1 MSAVIVN
8 EIRRAF
14 YLDSVALMRLSG
26 EITALP
32 GVDEAALMMASPANK
47 AILRD
52 AGLLQRDDIDAG
64 GNDLVI
70 AIRAHDAAAGK
81 AALDKAL
88 QGLEQPQVRAGQAHT
103 WRPRTIR
110 AAVDAMPD
118 ANLALIAVPGDFAA
132 AEARKALRRGL
143 NVMMFSDNVS
153 LEDELELKREAQGLG
168 LLMMGPDCGT
178 AIINGVPLAFSN
190 SFRRGKVGI
199 IGASGTGTQE
209 VASLVSEGGG
219 GISHAIGVG
228 GRDLKEEIGGIMT
241 LMAIDALD
249 EDQAT
254 DRVVLISKPPH
265 AAVAARVLERI
276 GRSPKPYTVCFL
288 GADEVDLPP
297 NATQASSLRDAAED
311 ALGGHRIGADCAVD
325 AMAAGHARDRPGRG
339 GIEGLFAGGTLC
351 AEAQLILMAGGRRVG
366 SNAPVPGAA
375 PIAAD
380 TPFEGDRALDFGA
393 DEFTRARPHPMI
405 DPTLRDAAVRQALAG
420 PEVGAI
426 LVDVVI
432 GHGAHADP
440 AGHLA
445 EIVADRAADAPP
457 IIASVTGTEL
467 DPQVRSRQERILR
480 DAGIVVAPSNAHAC
494 EVALAV
500 VGGTPAG
507 MNHA

>member
-8 EIRRAF
+8 EIKRGF

-26 EITALP
+26 EITALA

-52 AGLLQRDDIDAG
+52 AGLLEGGSSEAG
-64 GNDLVI
+64 SNDLVI
-70 AIRAHDAAAGK
+70 AIRAHDAAAGQ
-81 AALDKAL
+81 AALDRAL
-88 QGLEQPQVRAGQAHT
+88 QGLEQPRARAAEAQA
-103 WRPRTIR
+103 WRPRSIR
-110 AAVDAMPD
+110 AAVNAMPG
-118 ANLALIAVPGDFAA
+118 ANLALIAVPGEFAA
-132 AEARKALRRGL
+132 AEARKAMGRGL

-178 AIINGVPLAFSN
+178 AIINGVPLAFAN
-190 SFRRGKVGI
+190 SVRRGNVGI
-199 IGASGTGTQE
+199 IGASGTGVQE
-209 VASLVSEGGG
+209 VASLVSEAGG

-228 GRDLKEEIGGIMT
+228 GRDLREEIGGIMT
-241 LMAIDALD
+241 MMAIDALD
-249 EDQAT
+249 EDAAT
-254 DRVVLISKPPH
+254 DRVVLISKPPD

-276 GRSPKPYTVCFL
+276 GRSPRAYTVCFL
-288 GADEVDLPP
+288 GADDVDLPA
-297 NATQASSLRDAAED
+297 NATQVSSLRDAAGD
-311 ALGGHRIGADCAVD
+311 ALRGHGIGAGYVVD
-325 AMAAGHARDRPGRG
+325 AAARQAPGRAG
-339 GIEGLFAGGTLC
+339 RGDIEGLFAGGTLC

-366 SNAPVPGAA
+366 SNAPVPGADT
-375 PIAAD
+375 IEAA
-380 TPFEGDRALDFGA
+380 TPFEGDRVLDFGA
-393 DEFTRARPHPMI
+393 DELTRARPHPMI
-405 DPTLRDAAVRQALAG
+405 DPTLRDAAVRQALAD

-440 AGHLA
+440 AGRLA
-445 EIVADRAADAPP
+445 GIVAGRAADAPP

-467 DPQVRSRQERILR
+467 DPQVRSHQERILR

-500 VGGTPAG
+500 VTAHRRG
-507 MNHA
+507 

>member
-1 MSAVIVN
+1 MSTVVVN
-8 EIRRAF
+8 EIKQGF

-26 EITALP
+26 EITALA

-52 AGLLQRDDIDAG
+52 AGLLEGGGLDAG

-70 AIRAHDAAAGK
+70 AIRAHDAAAGQ

-88 QGLEQPQVRAGQAHT
+88 QGLEQPLARAAKAQG
-103 WRPRTIR
+103 WRPRSIR
-110 AAVDAMPD
+110 AAVNAMPD
-118 ANLALIAVPGDFAA
+118 ANLALIAVPGEFAA
-132 AEARKALRRGL
+132 AEARKAMGRGL

-153 LEDELELKREAQGLG
+153 LEDELELKREAQALG

-178 AIINGVPLAFSN
+178 AIINGVPLAFAN
-190 SFRRGKVGI
+190 SVRRGDVGI
-199 IGASGTGTQE
+199 IGASGTGIQE

-228 GRDLKEEIGGIMT
+228 GRDLRHEIGGITT

-249 EDQAT
+249 EDAAT
-254 DRVVLISKPPH
+254 DRVVLISKPPD
-265 AAVAARVLERI
+265 AAVATRVLERI
-276 GRSPKPYTVCFL
+276 GRSPKAYTVCFL
-288 GADEVDLPP
+288 GADDVDLPA
-297 NATQASSLRDAAED
+297 NATQVSSLRDAAEG
-311 ALGGHRIGADCAVD
+311 ALRGHGIGADYAVD
-325 AMAAGHARDRPGRG
+325 ATAARHAHDGPGRG

-375 PIAAD
+375 TIEAAM
-380 TPFEGDRALDFGA
+380 PFEGDRVLDFGA
-393 DEFTRARPHPMI
+393 DELTRARPHPMI
-405 DPTLRDAAVRQALAG
+405 DPTLRDAAVRQALAD
-420 PEVGAI
+420 PNVGAI

-440 AGHLA
+440 AGRLA
-445 EIVADRAADAPP
+445 EVVAGHAADAPP
-457 IIASVTGTEL
+457 VIACVTGTEL
-467 DPQVRSRQERILR
+467 DPQVRSSQERILR
-480 DAGIVVAPSNAHAC
+480 DAGVVVAPSNAHAC

-500 VGGTPAG
+500 VSGRQGA
-507 MNHA
+507 